1 MKTDNLIR
9 TLAADHASPA
19 VSVHRYFARVILGA
33 FLIALTLFALGLGLR
48 ANIADALGDPR
59 FLFKFVVTLALAATA
74 AAAALRL
81 AQPGVDTRPWLYAL
95 ALAPLLLLAG
105 VVVELATIDPASRAE
120 KLIGQNWAYC
130 LAYIPLLSLP
140 LLVAALLGLRH
151 GAPTRP
157 MLAGAVAG
165 LLAGGIG
172 AALYA
177 AHCVDD
183 SPLFVATW
191 YSAGIG
197 LVTAAGAFAGP
208 RFLRW

>member
-1 MKTDNLIR
+1 MRTDDLIR
-9 TLAADHASPA
+9 TLAADHAARGMP
-19 VSVHRYFARVILGA
+19 VSRYLT
-33 FLIALTLFALGLGLR
+33 IALLCGFLVALASFAAAIGPR
-48 ANIADALGDPR
+48 ADLSAVIADPR

-74 AAAALRL
+74 AAVALRL
-81 AQPGVDTRPWLYAL
+81 VQPGVEAKHWLYAL

-105 VVVELATIDPASRAE
+105 VLIELAAIDPATRAA
-120 KLIGQNWAYC
+120 KLIGRNWAYC
-130 LAYIPLLSLP
+130 LVYIPLLSLP
-140 LLVAALLGLRH
+140 LLVAALVAMRH

-172 AALYA
+172 ATLYA

-191 YSAGIG
+191 YSIG
-197 LVTAAGAFAGP
+197 VAFVTLAGAFAGP
-208 RFLRW
+208 RLLRW

>member
-1 MKTDNLIR
+1 MRTDDLIR
-9 TLAADHASPA
+9 ALTADHASRA
-19 VSVHRYFARVILGA
+19 QSVTRYLARVLVPA
-33 FLIALTLFALGLGLR
+33 FAVAALLLVGVIGLR
-48 ANIADALGDPR
+48 PDISASLGDPR
-59 FLFKFVVTLALAATA
+59 FAFKFVVTLSLAATA
-74 AAAALRL
+74 IAASLRL
-81 AQPGVDTRPWLYAL
+81 AEPGVDVRPWLYAL
-95 ALAPLLLLAG
+95 AIAPLLLLAG
-105 VVVELATIDPASRAE
+105 VLVELATIDPATRAE

-140 LLVAALLGLRH
+140 LLVAALFGLRH

-157 MLAGAVAG
+157 VLAGAVAG

-183 SPLFVATW
+183 SPLFVAAW

-197 LVTAAGAFAGP
+197 LVTAAGAMAGG

>member
-1 MKTDNLIR
+1 MRTDDLIR
-9 TLAADHASPA
+9 TLATDHASRA
-19 VSVHRYFARVILGA
+19 ESVSRYFARALLPAFAVALILLVA
-33 FLIALTLFALGLGLR
+33 AIGLR
-48 ANIADALGDPR
+48 PNISASFGDPR

-81 AQPGVDTRPWLYAL
+81 AQPGVDVRPWLYAL

-105 VVVELATIDPASRAE
+105 VLIELTTIDPTTRAE
-120 KLIGQNWAYC
+120 KLIGQNWGYC
-130 LAYIPLLSLP
+130 LVYVPLLSLP
-140 LLVAALLGLRH
+140 VLAAALLTLRH

-157 MLAGAVAG
+157 ALAGAVAG

-183 SPLFVATW
+183 SPLFVAAW

-197 LVTAAGAFAGP
+197 LVTAAGAFAGS
-208 RFLRW
+208 RLLRW